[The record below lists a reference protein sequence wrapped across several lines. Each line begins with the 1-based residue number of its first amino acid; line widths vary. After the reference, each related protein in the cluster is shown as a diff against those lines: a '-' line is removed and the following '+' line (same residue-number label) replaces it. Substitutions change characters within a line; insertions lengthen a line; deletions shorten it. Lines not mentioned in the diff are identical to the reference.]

1 MSPMKTSLMRMEAL
15 SYIRH
20 RFLHNLLNKFVT
32 VASIV
37 DTLKHALFICPSAA
51 TLIRIS
57 GY

>member
-1 MSPMKTSLMRMEAL
+1 MKTSLMRMEAL